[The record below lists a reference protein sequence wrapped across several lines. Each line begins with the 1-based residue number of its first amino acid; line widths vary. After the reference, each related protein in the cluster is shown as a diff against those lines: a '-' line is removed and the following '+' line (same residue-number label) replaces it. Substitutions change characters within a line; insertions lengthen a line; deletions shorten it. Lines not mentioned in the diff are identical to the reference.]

1 MKATVFTRQA
11 TVVFCMLILGSA
23 GIISTTAAAESFDV
37 ALRQILRLSA
47 GAAVM
52 AAVSAVPFEKLKKLF
67 PYGVAVSLV
76 LLVVLLFS
84 GTQINGM
91 RGWFR
96 YGSLSFQPSEPGKAF
111 FLAGLITLLSADDS
125 GKNPFIRKT
134 VFPLLYLGVWLILLF
149 LQPDMGTMLVY
160 AATFGAV
167 WFLAGAGWKN
177 LAAAASGAVVSCT
190 VFIYTHPYAIRRI
203 SGFLHPEDDP
213 LGRGW
218 HIRQLLRAISRGGW
232 TGIKTDNAIWSRKY
246 LPFSGNDSVFAV
258 ISEITGFA
266 GAAITLLAISC
277 IAFIL
282 FRSSADPEY
291 SMSRKLYISGTAFML
306 LFQGFFHI
314 SVNIGLVPVSGIT
327 LPFVSC
333 GGSSVISGA
342 LMLGISFSAMRVAE
356 KKSSTSRM
364 DK

>member
-134 VFPLLYLGVWLILLF
+134 VFPLLYLVYGLFFSFCSLIWELCLYMP
-149 LQPDMGTMLVY
+149 QPS
-160 AATFGAV
+160 A
-167 WFLAGAGWKN
+167 
-177 LAAAASGAVVSCT
+177 
-190 VFIYTHPYAIRRI
+190 P
-203 SGFLHPEDDP
+203 SGFLPEPVGKILLP
-213 LGRGW
+213 L
-218 HIRQLLRAISRGGW
+218 LLVPLS
-232 TGIKTDNAIWSRKY
+232 
-246 LPFSGNDSVFAV
+246 AV
-258 ISEITGFA
+258 LYSYTPILTPSAEYPDF
-266 GAAITLLAISC
+266 
-277 IAFIL
+277 FIL
-282 FRSSADPEY
+282 KMILSAGGGTSGSCCVQFPAADGRVSKRIMPSGAESIFLFRETIRSLRSSAKSPDLPE
-291 SMSRKLYISGTAFML
+291 R
-306 LFQGFFHI
+306 Q
-314 SVNIGLVPVSGIT
+314 
-327 LPFVSC
+327 
-333 GGSSVISGA
+333 
-342 LMLGISFSAMRVAE
+342 
-356 KKSSTSRM
+356 
-364 DK
+364 